1 MWELNENFR
10 RKMIMSE
17 VKRIPIQ
24 NKGASRYAYYARF
37 YGRLDLTPNLVHLT
51 KPSKSEVE
59 NIYKKHGG
67 FNKKAYK
74 ELNLRAVDTL
84 IKILKDGTINGS
96 TTQSGYIVG
105 DRTAACFQELPLE
118 AIKQNVEIEEE
129 ILKHSRIPKVRYCGV
144 GLSFDRFYIYD
155 QGGRPVIYEETEVAK
170 ELLNYNEEEYW
181 RIVNLKL
188 EWNDPYIEDLF
199 PKSGPIKTKDL
210 ETTIFDWTH
219 EREWRVP
226 DSFYFDLDR
235 DFTLNKHI
243 YIILKDRETYEYF
256 LQKLAEDGQEV
267 DMLFEETSEKDM
279 FKKEYLEQAKRDN
292 KDIYELEEEIGE
304 EIYKEEF
311 CEKLE
316 QARENDRHIIDIAF
330 EDIKPNSTDH
340 LSNYHIIILDE
351 M

>member
-1 MWELNENFR
+1 
-10 RKMIMSE
+10 MSDI
-17 VKRIPIQ
+17 KRIPVK
-24 NKGASRYAYYARF
+24 NKGASRYSYYARF

-51 KPSKSEVE
+51 KPTKAEAES
-59 NIYKKHGG
+59 IYKNHGG
-67 FNKKAYK
+67 FNEEAYR
-74 ELNLRAVDTL
+74 ELNLSAVDTL

-105 DRTAACFQELPLE
+105 DRTATCFQELPLE

-129 ILKHSRIPKVRYCGV
+129 VLKHTTIPKVRYCGV
-144 GLSFDRFYIYD
+144 GLSFDRFCVYE
-155 QGGRPVIYEETEVAK
+155 QEGRPVIYEEKEVAK

-188 EWNDPYIEDLF
+188 EWKEPYIEDLF
-199 PKSGPIKTKDL
+199 PITGPVKTKEL
-210 ETTIFDWTH
+210 ETTIIDWTH

-226 DSFYFDLDR
+226 DSFSFDLVN

-256 LQKLAEDGQEV
+256 LQKVAEDGQEV
-267 DMLFEETSEKDM
+267 DTLFEETSEQEM
-279 FKKEYLEQAKRDN
+279 FKKEYLEQAKKEN
-292 KDIYELEEEIGE
+292 KDIYDLEDEIDDD
-304 EIYKEEF
+304 IYNDEF
-311 CEKLE
+311 YEKLE
-316 QARENDRHIIDIAF
+316 QARENDMHLIDIAF
-330 EDIKPNSTDH
+330 ENITPNSTER